1 MGEATY
7 PDLEKMCRLCLGI
20 LDQSELVDIFPQS
33 GASTDSTSVQVSIP
47 MRIMAC
53 AALEVQTGDGLPKSI
68 CTECRYQLEKSYYF
82 RKRNQQSDSKLRKHI
97 RLLNLGKR
105 SRVFEKT
112 EDDDFEDEIE
122 FEDSIKFIQ
131 EIEEERKAS
140 ETALWEQKSQKEIDE
155 RIAQAKKECIE
166 KYRIDIR
173 DEVAIELRSAVIAE
187 VREELRCE
195 MEQELRTALREECL
209 EQAKEELR
217 LDVMAECREQERIA
231 LLDDLQTFL
240 NTKKETNLATKA
252 GAIIVSTLI
261 EQPVES
267 KVEKQKETSE
277 IVRIVEKRTSSASSA
292 KDEIVNNDDICA
304 ETEGDAE
311 AEAEEESEFYLIES
325 INSHEG
331 DGSVVSEKSTR
342 KRQKIDKSQRFE
354 YFEDR
359 LGSGNFRLTASESSS
374 HEPGTDSYHIADTG
388 DVQYYKK
395 SSKNGDEDAECE
407 EMEGD
412 DDGDNEEGVIVF
424 NFSDDIEGEQVESM
438 DFADLKKLYVMKPSK
453 TEQSVDEENEE
464 CKSDAKPTFT
474 KQIVANG
481 TNTVELGNAVE
492 FPVHLRK
499 TDTPKTFKCDS
510 CPMVFSTSNAMNRH
524 LRTHL
529 KGEER
534 GISYQCSVCLVYLSC
549 KSALNRHMIIHTGE
563 KPHVCDEC
571 GKSFV
576 QREVLKRH
584 MLTHTG
590 ARPHKCTHCRRTFTQ
605 KNNLMN
611 HINRAHSEVPMGQ
624 QYSCHLCPK
633 RFSHTSGLSRHLVT
647 HTGLTFQCTECKR
660 KFADRSS
667 VKRHIVNVHG
677 VRKNE
682 AIESVKK
689 SSDVEYYSVECVD
702 SVETSEENGATFLV

>member
-374 HEPGTDSYHIADTG
+374 HEPGTDSYHSNYG
-388 DVQYYKK
+388 
-395 SSKNGDEDAECE
+395 
-407 EMEGD
+407 
-412 DDGDNEEGVIVF
+412 
-424 NFSDDIEGEQVESM
+424 
-438 DFADLKKLYVMKPSK
+438 
-453 TEQSVDEENEE
+453 
-464 CKSDAKPTFT
+464 
-474 KQIVANG
+474 QI
-481 TNTVELGNAVE
+481 
-492 FPVHLRK
+492 
-499 TDTPKTFKCDS
+499 
-510 CPMVFSTSNAMNRH
+510 
-524 LRTHL
+524 
-529 KGEER
+529 
-534 GISYQCSVCLVYLSC
+534 
-549 KSALNRHMIIHTGE
+549 
-563 KPHVCDEC
+563 
-571 GKSFV
+571 
-576 QREVLKRH
+576 
-584 MLTHTG
+584 LT
-590 ARPHKCTHCRRTFTQ
+590 
-605 KNNLMN
+605 L
-611 HINRAHSEVPMGQ
+611 
-624 QYSCHLCPK
+624 
-633 RFSHTSGLSRHLVT
+633 
-647 HTGLTFQCTECKR
+647 
-660 KFADRSS
+660 
-667 VKRHIVNVHG
+667 
-677 VRKNE
+677 
-682 AIESVKK
+682 
-689 SSDVEYYSVECVD
+689 
-702 SVETSEENGATFLV
+702 